1 MSDTDKTAEAILAV
15 GNRVQEFTLYSH
27 DDLPGFTDGE
37 YDLDL
42 AHLQRMAKLWLMRKE
57 ILRVSKEI
65 VGKLE
70 ANSYCESWQQ
80 HKFNDYREPLSAI
93 VAALEDNDE

>member
-1 MSDTDKTAEAILAV
+1 
-15 GNRVQEFTLYSH
+15 
-27 DDLPGFTDGE
+27 
-37 YDLDL
+37 
-42 AHLQRMAKLWLMRKE
+42 MAKLWLMRKE